1 MQLDVTLTPAELDRL
16 DRRSHIVAVIDVVRA
31 SSTMV
36 NGLANGC
43 RAFVPVPSVAAARR
57 TAKVLAP
64 EDPLLGGERG
74 GVAVRGFDLGN
85 SPWEYTPERVRGR
98 TVVFTTS
105 NGTAAIA
112 AGAEAK
118 QVVIAA
124 FVNLEAVARYLSA
137 ANSDVTIAA
146 AGRLGRP
153 ALDDTI
159 CAGFIV
165 HRLVELAKGAH
176 ELTDGARLAL
186 EVAHGQRGRVRA
198 MLDSAASGRH
208 VTALGLAHD
217 LDFCARIDTF
227 DLVPKVVEG
236 RVIL

>member
-16 DRRSHIVAVIDVVRA
+16 DRHSHIVAVIDVVRA

-64 EDPLLGGERG
+64 ESPLLGGERG
-74 GVAVRGFDLGN
+74 GVAVQGFDLGN
-85 SPWEYTPERVRGR
+85 SPWEYTPERIRGR
-98 TVVFTTS
+98 TVVFTTT

-124 FVNLEAVARYLSA
+124 FVNLEAVARYLTA

-146 AGRLGRP
+146 AGRLRRP
-153 ALDDTI
+153 ALDDTV
-159 CAGFIV
+159 CAGLV
-165 HRLVELAKGAH
+165 VERLMDLAKGAH

-186 EVAHGQRGRVRA
+186 ETARGQRPRIRE
-198 MLDSAASGRH
+198 MLSAAASGRH
-208 VTALGLAHD
+208 VTALGLEHD
-217 LDFCARIDTF
+217 LDFCAQIDTF
-227 DLVPKVVEG
+227 DLVPRVVEG
-236 RVIL
+236 RVLL